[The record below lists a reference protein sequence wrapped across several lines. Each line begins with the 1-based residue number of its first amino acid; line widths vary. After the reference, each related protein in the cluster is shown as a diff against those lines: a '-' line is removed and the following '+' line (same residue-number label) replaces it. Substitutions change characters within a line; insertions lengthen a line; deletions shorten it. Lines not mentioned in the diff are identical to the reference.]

1 MLGSESEELMKS
13 VTLKIFGMTCKH
25 CVRHV
30 TTALEEVDGVTE
42 VTVSLETNSA
52 TLVYDEDKVSM
63 EDLAEAVQEAG
74 YSVEE

>member
-1 MLGSESEELMKS
+1 MKS

-30 TTALEEVDGVTE
+30 TTALEEVYGVTD
-42 VTVSLETNSA
+42 VKVDLETNSA
-52 TLVYDEDKVSM
+52 QLVYDEDKVSM
-63 EDLAEAVQEAG
+63 EDLAETIQEAG